1 MSTEIQKKESKMW
14 NVKLITN
21 IFKALCLI
29 GLILL
34 LMNSCNDSNPLSNEP
49 ESRLLSQE
57 QNTMLPGEL
66 PQPMIVGGY
75 PVNPACPN
83 CKYDFMVSL
92 QTDGWFGGHFCGGSL
107 VREDWVVTAAH
118 CVIGDSPSN
127 IEVVIGLHNVN
138 GTTGQQTR
146 NASEVIIHPQ

>member
-1 MSTEIQKKESKMW
+1 MEEPCCVNPPDLDLRSEEQH
-14 NVKLITN
+14 
-21 IFKALCLI
+21 
-29 GLILL
+29 
-34 LMNSCNDSNPLSNEP
+34 NDA
-49 ESRLLSQE
+49 
-57 QNTMLPGEL
+57 GEL

-75 PVNPACPN
+75 PVDPKCPN

-107 VREDWVVTAAH
+107 VREDWVVTQH
-118 CVIGDSPSN
+118 CVQGTSPNS

-146 NASEVIIHPQ
+146 NVSEIIIHPQYSSNSLNNDL

>member
-1 MSTEIQKKESKMW
+1 MW
-14 NVKLITN
+14 NINLIKNT
-21 IFKALCLI
+21 IKVLCLL

-34 LMNSCNDSNPLSNEP
+34 VFNSCQDSNPLTPGP
-49 ESRLLSQE
+49 ELRLME
-57 QNTMLPGEL
+57 QHSMMPGEL

-92 QTDGWFGGHFCGGSL
+92 QTNSGYHFCGGAL

-118 CVIGDSPSN
+118 CVQGDSPSS

-138 GTTGQQTR
+138 GTNGSQTR
-146 NASEVIIHPQ
+146 DVDAIIIHPQYSGNSLNNDYAL